1 MPTIVFSV
9 AWFASAI
16 VLHIV
21 WWRAGRPRRMTATLL
36 KYLLAMLPAGWVVG
50 AWVVGA
56 IWPGLSGRVFTDFW
70 DVCLYAQ
77 FHLACSLA
85 YTCIHQAIQEDSPA
99 LLTMTFVSVSGRE
112 GCTRDDVLA
121 ALDDDLMIRPRLR
134 DFVTAEMIEL
144 VDGRYQL
151 TEGGRKFRRVFEAI
165 RIVFRLPRGG

>member
-1 MPTIVFSV
+1 MPTIVFAV
-9 AWFASAI
+9 AWFTTAL
-16 VLHIV
+16 VGHIA
-21 WWRAGRPRRMTATLL
+21 WWRIRRPRRMTATLL
-36 KYLLAMLPAGWVVG
+36 KYLLAALPIGWAVG
-50 AWVVGA
+50 AFG
-56 IWPGLSGRVFTDFW
+56 PGLAGRVFADFW
-70 DVCLYAQ
+70 DVCLFAQ
-77 FHLACSLA
+77 FHLACALA

-99 LLTMTFVSVSGRE
+99 LLTTTFVNVAGRA

-151 TEGGRKFRRVFEAI
+151 TEGGRKFRRVFETI

>member
-1 MPTIVFSV
+1 MPAIAFAVGWFTATIVG
-9 AWFASAI
+9 
-16 VLHIV
+16 HIV
-21 WWRAGRPRRMTATLL
+21 WWRVRRPGRMTATLL
-36 KYLLAMLPAGWVVG
+36 KYLIAMLPAGILAG
-50 AWVVGA
+50 YF
-56 IWPGLSGRVFTDFW
+56 IPGLAGRVFTDFW
-70 DVCLYAQ
+70 DVCLFAQ

-99 LLTMTFVSVSGRE
+99 LLTMTFVSQSGPE

-134 DFVTAEMIEL
+134 DFVRAGMIEL
-144 VDGRYQL
+144 VDGRYRL

>member
-1 MPTIVFSV
+1 MLAIAFAVG
-9 AWFASAI
+9 WFASAI
-16 VLHIV
+16 ITHMV
-21 WWRAGRPRRMTATLL
+21 WWRVRRPRRMTATLL
-36 KYLLAMLPAGWVVG
+36 KYLLLALPAGLLVG
-50 AWVVGA
+50 YLV
-56 IWPGLSGRVFTDFW
+56 PGLAGRIFVDFW
-70 DVCLYAQ
+70 DVCLFAQ

-99 LLTMTFVSVSGRE
+99 LLTMTFVSTSGPD

-144 VDGRYQL
+144 VDGRYRL

>member
-1 MPTIVFSV
+1 MPTIVFAV
-9 AWFASAI
+9 AWFTSAL
-16 VLHIV
+16 VGHVV
-21 WWRAGRPRRMTATLL
+21 WWRIRRPRRMTATLL
-36 KYLLAMLPAGWVVG
+36 KYLLAALPVGWAVG
-50 AWVVGA
+50 AFV
-56 IWPGLSGRVFTDFW
+56 PGLAGRVFTDFW
-70 DVCLYAQ
+70 DVCLFAQ
-77 FHLACSLA
+77 FHLACALA

-99 LLTMTFVSVSGRE
+99 LLTMTFVSVSGPA

-144 VDGRYQL
+144 VDGRYRL